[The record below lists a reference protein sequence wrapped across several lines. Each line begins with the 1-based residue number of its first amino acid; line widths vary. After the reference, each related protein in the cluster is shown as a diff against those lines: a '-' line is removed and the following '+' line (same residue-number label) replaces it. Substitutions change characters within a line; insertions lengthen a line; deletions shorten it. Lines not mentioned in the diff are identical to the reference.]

1 MERAL
6 NGFIRALRLAG
17 VEASTAEAIDAA
29 RTLSLVGYDNRAHMH
44 ASLAVVLAKSATEKA
59 IYDSVFE
66 QYFKVPEVK
75 PRPDANAAESA
86 TGDEAESTGDA
97 AIDALLALAAGG
109 GGAGERGSGGEGGGD
124 QARVQIHRA
133 ATEAGA
139 DEIRFQS
146 QTSYYVQRT
155 MERLGI
161 AALEARLVQRLN
173 EGTPQAQDEARR
185 LSEGRDRLRRM
196 VRAEIDQRYDLYGRP
211 ATEQFLTDVA
221 LTKSL
226 AQIGTSDLPRMKI
239 AVARMAK
246 RLAVKHSRRQ
256 RVRLNGQLDIR
267 RTLRANAGR
276 DGVPFDLVFRYRRR
290 DKPRIVAVCDISGS
304 VSAHARFLL
313 LFLYAL
319 QHSVTDLR
327 TFAFSNTLYDV
338 AAPLERLPFEE
349 AMAFILKEYGGGGTD
364 YGAAFAKL
372 EDHYWDAINRQ
383 TTVLILGDGRSNN
396 TPPRL
401 DLVRDMADRAKRIVW
416 LCTEA
421 PRRWGTGDSN
431 MLKYLPYCAHVS
443 HCATVTDLERA
454 VDEVLEAY

>member
-1 MERAL
+1 MERTL
-6 NGFIRALRLAG
+6 NGFVRALRLAG
-17 VEASTAEAIDAA
+17 VEASTAETIDAA
-29 RTLSLVGYDNRAHMH
+29 RTLALVGYERREHLH

-59 IYDSVFE
+59 IYDTVFE
-66 QYFKVPEVK
+66 QFFRIPEASG
-75 PRPDANAAESA
+75 PAAEGAEQA
-86 TGDEAESTGDA
+86 TGPGEPPEGTGDPQ
-97 AIDALLALAAGG
+97 IDALMAMAAGG
-109 GGAGERGSGGEGGGD
+109 GGEGGGGQAGGD
-124 QARVQIHRA
+124 QARAQINRA

-146 QTSYYVQRT
+146 QTSYYVART

-161 AALEARLVQRLN
+161 AALETRLIQLLN
-173 EGTPQAQDEARR
+173 QTGEEAQAEAQR
-185 LSEGRDRLRRM
+185 LSEARDRLRRM
-196 VRAEIDQRYDLYGRP
+196 VRATIDQRYELYGRP
-211 ATEQFLTDVA
+211 STDQFLTEVT
-221 LTKSL
+221 LNKSL
-226 AQIGTSDLPRMKI
+226 AQIGTSDLPRMKV

-246 RLAVKHSRRQ
+246 RLAVKHSRRRRIQ
-256 RVRLNGQLDIR
+256 LRGQLDIR

-276 DGVPFDLVFRYRRR
+276 DGVPFDLIFRFKRR

-319 QHSVTDLR
+319 QQSVTDLR
-327 TFAFSNTLYDV
+327 TFAFSNSLHDV

-364 YGAAFAKL
+364 YGEAFATL
-372 EDHYWDAINRQ
+372 EQHHWDTIDRQ

-401 DLVRDMADRAKRIVW
+401 ELFREMADRAKRVVW

-421 PRRWGTGDSN
+421 PGRWGTGDSY
-431 MLKYLPYCAHVS
+431 MLKYVPYCAHVS